1 MRLSVTLDLP
11 TDVRTAAQLLADPEY
26 VHQKVRASGALEQHV
41 DVTGDPDDAFTV
53 TTRRALPTDQI
64 PAHLRSFVGS
74 QIDVRQVEA
83 WEAPAPDGSRVGTVV
98 VEIAGAP
105 VRLSGRTALTPSDA
119 GTTTVTYD
127 GELRA
132 TVPLFASAIEQA
144 AAGAIRSALEVE
156 QDVARRWIDD
166 RTDGRTDGRANGPT
180 GDRTDG
186 RTDGHSPAPQP

>member
-11 TDVRTAAQLLADPEY
+11 TDVRAAALLLADPEY
-26 VHQKVRASGALEQHV
+26 VHEKVRASGALEQHV
-41 DVTGDPDDAFTV
+41 DVTRTADDAFTV
-53 TTRRALPTDQI
+53 TSRRALPTEQI

-83 WEAPAPDGSRVGTVV
+83 WEAPAADGSRVGTVV

-105 VRLSGRTALTPSDA
+105 VRLSGRTALTASGPGA
-119 GTTTVTYD
+119 TTVTYD

-132 TVPLFASAIEQA
+132 SVPLFASAIEQA

-156 QDVARRWIDD
+156 QDVARRWIADH
-166 RTDGRTDGRANGPT
+166 GQ
-180 GDRTDG
+180 
-186 RTDGHSPAPQP
+186 APQP

>member
-11 TDVRTAAQLLADPEY
+11 TDVRAAAQLLADPEY

-64 PAHLRSFVGS
+64 PAHLRSLVGS
-74 QIDVRQVEA
+74 RIDVRQVEA
-83 WEAPAPDGSRVGTVV
+83 WEAPTPDGSRVGTVV

-105 VRLSGRTALTPSDA
+105 VRLSGRTALTPV
-119 GTTTVTYD
+119 GTGGTTVTYD

-144 AAGAIRSALEVE
+144 TAGAIRSALEVE
-156 QDVARRWIDD
+156 QDVAREWI
-166 RTDGRTDGRANGPT
+166 GRRG
-180 GDRTDG
+180 
-186 RTDGHSPAPQP
+186 DGHSEAPQP

>member
-11 TDVRTAAQLLADPEY
+11 TDAHAAALLLADPEY
-26 VHQKVRASGALEQHV
+26 VHQKVRASGAFEQHV
-41 DVTGDPDDAFTV
+41 DITGSAADAFTV

-105 VRLSGRTALTPSDA
+105 VRLSGRTALTPT
-119 GTTTVTYD
+119 GTGATTVTYD

-132 TVPLFASAIEQA
+132 SVPLFASAIEQA
-144 AAGAIRSALEVE
+144 TAGAIRSALEVE
-156 QDVARRWIDD
+156 QGVAREWIS
-166 RTDGRTDGRANGPT
+166 GRAGGPA
-180 GDRTDG
+180 
-186 RTDGHSPAPQP
+186 DGHGQAPQP